1 MGNLQDA
8 KALSPLWPGP
18 FSDVG
23 NNARLV
29 ADEIK
34 PELGCMGQ
42 VVTPFPDD
50 VEDMHDFR
58 FDEGTDDDGFADPRV
73 RFLVRADAARQE
85 CYAEVGHNGLDH
97 EITLARFKDDFRLET
112 DFLAVLNDFVVEI
125 EIIAV
130 EDERFIGQFFERNR
144 FFLRQDVV
152 AMDDDIHGILCEEER
167 FEFLFLR
174 LRADDAQIDEAFL
187 DADFNL
193 FRTVFIEVQLDL
205 RVFLFEGT
213 QQVGKNRC
221 ARDRGQADEDRTLFQ
236 LEFIFEVRLQ
246 MFKHEDD
253 AFGVGQENC
262 PGVR

>member
-1 MGNLQDA
+1 MISGSTRGRTTTDSQTRGFDSL
-8 KALSPLWPGP
+8 
-18 FSDVG
+18 F
-23 NNARLV
+23 
-29 ADEIK
+29 
-34 PELGCMGQ
+34 GQ
-42 VVTPFPDD
+42 N
-50 VEDMHDFR
+50 
-58 FDEGTDDDGFADPRV
+58 
-73 RFLVRADAARQE
+73 AARQE

-221 ARDRGQADEDRTLFQ
+221 ARDRGQADEDRTLFL
-236 LEFIFEVRLQ
+236 LEFIFEGPSSNVSNMKTTRLAWTG
-246 MFKHEDD
+246 KLSRRPLILRLWHC
-253 AFGVGQENC
+253 A
-262 PGVR
+262 